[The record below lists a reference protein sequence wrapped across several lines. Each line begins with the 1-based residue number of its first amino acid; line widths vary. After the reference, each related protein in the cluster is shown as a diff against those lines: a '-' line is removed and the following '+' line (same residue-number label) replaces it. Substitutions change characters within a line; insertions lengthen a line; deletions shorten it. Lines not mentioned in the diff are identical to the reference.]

1 MKVLITSDSYLP
13 RLGGAEIYAL
23 KLGSFLQ
30 RDGHDVRLF
39 TTEENPSGIETSPFP
54 VIREFYRRNPII
66 IFHFLRTLYREC
78 RKADVVNCIYSY
90 KIAAIV
96 GIFKLFIKKPMVVT
110 LEGLGTLDMP
120 RNSGFYSKVHS
131 FYRWFSIRQADMNIA
146 ACLEF
151 VDIAKRYT
159 NTEKIVYIPNALD
172 IDQFNIRPKEIAI
185 LPEEAK
191 GKMIVAT
198 IRRLVPKN
206 GIQFLIE
213 ASPFIVEKFN
223 DIVFFIIGW
232 GRLENYLKERV
243 RALKVDKYFHF
254 AGRIENEDLPR
265 YLNLADVVVFPSTAE
280 ATSIACLESM
290 ALGKPI
296 IASNVGGYPEM
307 VQDGH
312 NGHLVDLTDSM
323 NSNYD
328 APMTLS
334 DDKIAALANAV
345 VTTLSDKGK
354 LKELGKNSRRLAE
367 TKFSWREKIKDIEE
381 VYEKA
386 IRD

>member
-30 RDGHDVRLF
+30 KNGHDVRLF

-54 VIREFYRRNPII
+54 VIRELYRRNPII
-66 IFHFLRTLYREC
+66 IFHFLLTLYREC
-78 RKADVVNCIYSY
+78 QKADVVNCIYSY

-120 RNSGFYSKVHS
+120 GNNFFYARVLS
-131 FYRWFSIRQADMNIA
+131 FYRWFSIRQAEMIIA

-159 NTEKIVYIPNALD
+159 NSEKIVYIPNALD
-172 IDQFNIRPKEIAI
+172 IDQFNIRTKETAL
-185 LPEEAK
+185 LPEGTK
-191 GKMIVAT
+191 NKMIVAT

-206 GIQFLIE
+206 GIQFLVE
-213 ASPFIVEKFN
+213 ASPFIVERFN
-223 DIVFFIIGW
+223 NIIFFIIGW

-243 RALKVDKYFHF
+243 RVLKVEKYFHF

-307 VQDGH
+307 VQEGY
-312 NGHLVDLTDSM
+312 NGHLVDLTDNR
-323 NSNYD
+323 NSNYN
-328 APMTLS
+328 ASMTL
-334 DDKIAALANAV
+334 DEKKIHALADAV
-345 VTTLSDKGK
+345 VTTLNNDDN
-354 LKELGKNSRRLAE
+354 LKEFGRNSRYLAE
-367 TKFSWREKIKDIEE
+367 TKFSWKEKIKEIEK
-381 VYEKA
+381 VYEKV
-386 IRD
+386 RRN

>member
-1 MKVLITSDSYLP
+1 MKVLVTSDSYLP

-30 RDGHDVRLF
+30 KRGHNVRLF
-39 TTEENPSGIETSPFP
+39 TTEKNPSGVETSPFP
-54 VIREFYRRNPII
+54 VIRRIYRRNPIA
-66 IFHFLRTLYREC
+66 IFRFLLTLYREC
-78 RKADVVNCIYSY
+78 READIVNCIYSY

-120 RNSGFYSKVHS
+120 GNSWFYARVLS
-131 FYRWFSIRQADMNIA
+131 FYRWFSIRQAEINIA

-159 NTEKIVYIPNALD
+159 SADKVIYIPNALD
-172 IDQFNIRPKEIAI
+172 IDQFDIRPKETA
-185 LPEEAK
+185 LMPAGTE
-191 GKMIVAT
+191 GKMVAAT

-206 GIQFLIE
+206 GIQFLVE
-213 ASPFIVEKFN
+213 AAPLIVKRFN
-223 DIVFFIIGW
+223 NIIFFIIGW
-232 GRLENYLKERV
+232 GKLDDYLKERA
-243 RALKVDKYFHF
+243 RALGVGKFFHF
-254 AGRIENEDLPR
+254 VGRIENEDLPR

-307 VQDGH
+307 VTDGY
-312 NGHLVDLTDSM
+312 NGHLVDLTGST

-328 APMTLS
+328 APMTLG
-334 DDKIAALANAV
+334 DDKIAALADAV
-345 VTTLSDKGK
+345 VTILSNKDK
-354 LKELGKNSRRLAE
+354 LKELGRNSRHLAE
-367 TKFSWREKIKDIEE
+367 TKFSWQEKILEIEE
-381 VYEKA
+381 AYEKA
-386 IRD
+386 RRD